1 VTSISWA
8 TFRAVLVMEP
18 VEKMRITREGLC
30 PPAGGG
36 ASAVTCVTMLA
47 AQSNCLN
54 GDDLA
59 LEGHFW
65 ESPNTVVLV
74 QQGSA
79 QEGRT

>member
-1 VTSISWA
+1 
-8 TFRAVLVMEP
+8 
-18 VEKMRITREGLC
+18 
-30 PPAGGG
+30 
-36 ASAVTCVTMLA
+36 VTCVTMLA
-47 AQSNCLN
+47 AQGNCLN